1 MMYLS
6 HYTEFFRHVNIKDCL
21 VMKFKYNDLITTNCY
36 FSNANFVTETDEVYI
51 SSLILRHILQIIS
64 NGYAIT
70 KINTTT
76 DKDRDNLYT
85 LQQDRIATAIYPS
98 ASMSNHSCDPNIINR

>member
-1 MMYLS
+1 
-6 HYTEFFRHVNIKDCL
+6 
-21 VMKFKYNDLITTNCY
+21 MKFKYNDLITTNCY

-85 LQQDRIATAIYPS
+85 LQQERIATAIYSS